1 MQDNRYWKVH
11 VQEREEER
19 FRGGGEVEGERGC
32 ERWKLK
38 KRNRKRR
45 NERDRERRQREGE
58 KRNE

>member
-1 MQDNRYWKVH
+1 MQDNRYRKVH

-19 FRGGGEVEGERGC
+19 FRGGEVDGERGC
-32 ERWKLK
+32 ERWKLI

-45 NERDRERRQREGE
+45 NERERERRRREGE